1 MGWMKE
7 RDIGFFFLFLFINW
21 DGCTSRNE
29 TLFVI
34 SLIQAMNAI
43 CNLCMVTVIRMWGS
57 TSLESGK
64 EFWNE

>member
-21 DGCTSRNE
+21 DGCTSWNE

-43 CNLCMVTVIRMWGS
+43 CNFVWLQ
-57 TSLESGK
+57 
-64 EFWNE
+64 